1 MYSPALQ
8 MLLADARIDDLRRAH
23 TTFVQPR
30 PSRERRNGR
39 AAARWGLLSCAGLR
53 RLVFADPSRAN

>member
-1 MYSPALQ
+1 
-8 MLLADARIDDLRRAH
+8 MLLADARIDDLRRAP